1 MAVFVL
7 VHGGWTGSHGFRRV
21 RRRLQERGHEAFTPS
36 LTGIGER
43 VHLASPQVGL
53 TTHIQDVVH
62 CLEFEDLR
70 DVVLVGFSYGGMVV
84 TGAVEHAAARVRE
97 LVYLDA
103 FVPASGDSVSSLAG
117 RASSAVQLL
126 GQDWLI
132 PPSPRQ
138 FDDPD
143 EAAWQNQRRVPHPSR
158 CFAEPVQLSTP
169 LEDHPFGLTYIKA
182 TADLRDAPGGRAF
195 YTAADHARTSTRW
208 RYREINTT
216 HMIAS
221 NRPDELTNILMELA

>member
-1 MAVFVL
+1 MAVLVL
-7 VHGGWTGSHGFRRV
+7 VHGGWTGSHGFRHV
-21 RRRLQERGHEAFTPS
+21 RRRLQERGHEVFTPS

-53 TTHIQDVVH
+53 TTHVQDVVN
-62 CLEFEDLR
+62 CLDFEDLR
-70 DVVLVGFSYGGMVV
+70 DVILLGFSYGGFVV
-84 TGAVEHAAARVRE
+84 TGAVEHAAMRVRE

-117 RASSAVQLL
+117 RASSAVQHLS
-126 GQDWLI
+126 QDWLI
-132 PPSPRQ
+132 PPLPRQ

-143 EAAWQNQRRVPHPSR
+143 EAAWQNERRVPHPAR

-182 TADLRDAPGGRAF
+182 TADLRDAPGSQAF

-216 HMIAS
+216 HMVAS
-221 NRPDELTNILMELA
+221 NRPDELTNILLELT